1 MAEET
6 KTAKIPE
13 GVKVETP
20 KQEQPKELP
29 IPDFSLDP
37 SLPMITNPHYTNNS
51 RTEMACV
58 LLRPDGMATQEKGIP
73 TDEKHPLYR
82 DIRKQFSEDEIRHNT
97 LRQVKIQSALRDAEK
112 DAKEIQERE
121 ERRSALWSIK
131 STFLDLPQVKGT
143 EFKSLKRNLRS
154 AVSPEE
160 AQAFGLAI
168 IIKEAEKDGN

>member
-13 GVKVETP
+13 GVTVESP
-20 KQEQPKELP
+20 KQEKPKELP
-29 IPDFSLDP
+29 IPDFALDP
-37 SLPMITNPHYTNNS
+37 SLPMITNPHYTNNN

-143 EFKSLKRNLRS
+143 EFKSLKRKLRS

-168 IIKEAEKDGN
+168 IIKEAEKDGD

>member
-6 KTAKIPE
+6 KTAKVPE
-13 GVKVETP
+13 GVEVKTP
-20 KQEQPKELP
+20 KQNELRTLP

-37 SLPMITNPHYTNNS
+37 SLPIISNPHYVNNDK
-51 RTEMACV
+51 TELACT

-97 LRQVKIQSALRDAEK
+97 QRQMQIQQAMQKAAKTAKDAE
-112 DAKEIQERE
+112 ERE
-121 ERRSALWSIK
+121 DKRAKLWSIK
-131 STFLDLPQVKGT
+131 STFLDLEQVRKT
-143 EFKSLKRNLRS
+143 EFKNLKRKLRS
-154 AVSPEE
+154 ATTPEE
-160 AQAFGLAI
+160 AQAYGVAI

>member
-6 KTAKIPE
+6 KPAKIPE
-13 GVKVETP
+13 GVTVEPP
-20 KQEQPKELP
+20 KQEQLKELP
-29 IPDFSLDP
+29 IPELSLDP
-37 SLPMITNPHYTNNS
+37 SLPMITNPHYTNNNK
-51 RTEMACV
+51 TEMACV

-82 DIRKQFSEDEIRHNT
+82 DIRRQFSEDEIRHNT

-143 EFKSLKRNLRS
+143 EFKSLKRKLRS

>member
-1 MAEET
+1 MTEET

-20 KQEQPKELP
+20 KQSELKKLP

-37 SLPMITNPHYTNNS
+37 TLPMITNPHYTNNN

-58 LLRPDGMATQEKGIP
+58 LLRPDGMATQEKNIP
-73 TDEKHPLYR
+73 TDDKHPLYR

-97 LRQVKIQSALRDAEK
+97 QRQVH
-112 DAKEIQERE
+112 IQEQLKKADEEQRSIRE
-121 ERRSALWSIK
+121 REDRRAALWNIK

-143 EFKSLKRNLRS
+143 EFKTLKRKLRS
-154 AVSPEE
+154 ATSPEE
-160 AQAFGLAI
+160 AQAFGIAI
-168 IIKEAEKDGN
+168 IIKEAEKDGE